1 LKNRRDMEKHLILE
15 KDLSENEEE
24 NELSKK

>member
-1 LKNRRDMEKHLILE
+1 MEKHLILE

-24 NELSKK
+24 NE

>member
-1 LKNRRDMEKHLILE
+1 MEKHLILE

-24 NELSKK
+24 SE